1 MNFMTIHM
9 NDSQIVSLAQIREFL
24 QGAQTI
30 KFEGVSRQEKY
41 DWVENTLSRFR
52 YFSLRKKDKAATKEY
67 ILSMSGYSDAQLTR
81 LIAKKKKIGK
91 IFLNSTRR
99 HTFSTVYGA
108 DDLARL
114 IETDNAHERLSGPAT
129 KRILIREYETFKK
142 KDYEKLSKIS
152 ISHIYNLRLKRQ
164 YISKSL
170 TYAKTQAV
178 KSVIGERKKPKPEGK
193 PGFIRVDSVHQ
204 GDLDK
209 KKGVYHINLTDEIT
223 QWEIIGCVEG
233 ISERFLLPLLEDLIN
248 QFPFKIIN
256 FHSDNGGEYINKRV
270 AELLNRLL
278 IKQTKSRS
286 RQSND
291 NALAESKNGS
301 VIRKH
306 MGYVHIPSKHA
317 GSINDFYQKYFNVYV
332 NYHRPSG
339 FATDTIDEKGKIK
352 KKYDQYL
359 TPMEKFLSLE
369 NPEQYLREGIAIQT
383 IKDIAG
389 EKSDNEYAA
398 LMQKEKAKL
407 FSNFKK

>member
-1 MNFMTIHM
+1 MTIHM
-9 NDSQIVSLAQIREFL
+9 NDSQIISLAQIKEFL
-24 QGAQTI
+24 QGSQVI
-30 KFEGVSRQEKY
+30 KFEGISRKEKY
-41 DWVENTLSRFR
+41 GWIENTLNRFG
-52 YFSLRKKDKAATKEY
+52 YFRLRKKDKNTIKKY
-67 ILSMSGYSDAQLTR
+67 ILSMTGFSDAQLTR
-81 LIAKKKKIGK
+81 LIAKKKEIGK
-91 IFLNSTRR
+91 IFLSNARR
-99 HTFSTVYGA
+99 HTFSTIYGA

-129 KRILIREYETFKK
+129 KRILSREYKVFKNNK
-142 KDYEKLSKIS
+142 YENLSKIS
-152 ISHIYNLRLKRQ
+152 VSHIYNLRLKRQ

-170 TYAKTQAV
+170 TCAKTQAV
-178 KSVIGERKKPKPEGK
+178 KSAIGERRKPQPEGK

-209 KKGVYHINLTDEIT
+209 EKGVYHINLTDETI
-223 QWEIIGCVEG
+223 QWEIIGGVEG
-233 ISERFLLPLLEDLIN
+233 ISERFLLPLLEDLIK

-256 FHSDNGGEYINKRV
+256 FHSDNGSEYINKQV

-306 MGYVHIPSKHA
+306 MGYVHIPSKYA
-317 GSINDFYQKYFNVYV
+317 ESINDFYKKCFNIYV

-339 FATDTIDEKGKIK
+339 FATDIIDARGKIK

-359 TPMEKFLSLE
+359 TPCEKFLSLK
-369 NPEQYLREGIAIQT
+369 NPEQYLRKEITIQM

-389 EKSDNEYAA
+389 EKSDNEYAE

-407 FSNFKK
+407 FKSFTK